1 MISAYLSGI
10 GDLSYSIATF
20 RSGEEFLETWSA
32 GQFDLIVLDIY
43 MDQLL
48 GVQVA
53 RQIRKTD
60 QDVRLVFC
68 TTSNEYASES
78 YEVNAH
84 YYLKKTFSE
93 SGIRAVFSK
102 LNWQEMERKRILTL
116 ADGQRVKL
124 RNILYTDYFNHIITI
139 HCKGET
145 IKTRI
150 KQSDMEALLC
160 KHPYFFCCAKGMIVN
175 FHEVVRILDGEYELS
190 NGETVPVSRRRAKE
204 TQEAYARFRIEKMR
218 SEARGI

>member
-1 MISAYLSGI
+1 MRVALVDDELTQLDRLQSMISAYLSEI

-68 TTSNEYASES
+68 TTSN
-78 YEVNAH
+78 
-84 YYLKKTFSE
+84 
-93 SGIRAVFSK
+93 
-102 LNWQEMERKRILTL
+102 
-116 ADGQRVKL
+116 
-124 RNILYTDYFNHIITI
+124 
-139 HCKGET
+139 
-145 IKTRI
+145 
-150 KQSDMEALLC
+150 
-160 KHPYFFCCAKGMIVN
+160 
-175 FHEVVRILDGEYELS
+175 
-190 NGETVPVSRRRAKE
+190 
-204 TQEAYARFRIEKMR
+204 
-218 SEARGI
+218 